1 MEQVLGYY
9 QSIES
14 FALVD
19 GPGVR
24 SVLFLQGCPFRCLY
38 CHNPDTWAFSKSN
51 PITPSEALNKL
62 IRFKPYWKD
71 HGGITIS
78 GGEPLSQI
86 DFLIEF
92 AKLCK
97 RNNISVA
104 VDTSGGLFSKN
115 EAFLNK
121 FNELLKYVDL
131 FLLDLKCIDEDLH
144 IKITGHSNK
153 NVLEMFNYLSER
165 NIPIWIRHVL
175 VPTLTDNDEL
185 LKRTSDFISSL
196 KNVQRVEILPYHTLG
211 VFKYEK
217 LGIDYPL
224 NGVDTPNNERIENA
238 KKILKVDTYNGY
250 LNK

>member
-51 PITPSEALNKL
+51 PITPEEALKKM

-104 VDTSGGLFSKN
+104 IDTSGGPFSQN

-153 NVLEMFNYLSER
+153 NVLEMFKYLDEK

-196 KNVQRVEILPYHTLG
+196 HNVKRVEILPYHTLG

-224 NGVDTPNNERIENA
+224 KGVDTPNDERIENA

-250 LNK
+250 LN